1 MSIFCSG
8 QIETARGRFFDGHSL
23 GLLPPECHEKEGT
36 KELARV
42 VSNFH
47 GSLLLIWGD
56 FNVILEGGTD
66 LMTLE

>member
-1 MSIFCSG
+1 MVIVLVYCPSN
-8 QIETARGRFFDGHSL
+8 AMRR
-23 GLLPPECHEKEGT
+23 KEQRR
-36 KELARV
+36 ELARV